1 MLSLLNVCR
10 FYIVTTNDE
19 LRLDR
24 ELLRSEAESLLC
36 HCERDALTLNE
47 HHAGLYGSD
56 EASGVTLTFTHSDVG
71 RLAGYGLVG
80 ENADPDLAFTLHV
93 ARDSDTSGLDLARG
107 DPKRAQSLDAER
119 TECELGAAVRDAVVF
134 AATILRPPILDSL
147 RL

>member
-24 ELLRSEAESLLC
+24 ELLRSESESLLG
-36 HCERDALTLNE
+36 HCERDALTLDE
-47 HHAGLYGSD
+47 HHAGLDGSD
-56 EASGVTLTFTHSDVG
+56 EAGGVTLTLTHSDVG
-71 RLAGYGLVG
+71 RLAGYWLVG
-80 ENADPDLAFTLHV
+80 EDTDPDLTLTLHI
-93 ARDSDTSGLDLARG
+93 ARDSDTSRLDLARR
-107 DPKRAQSLDAER
+107 DPKRRHCLDSER
-119 TECELGAAVRDAVVF
+119 TERKLGAAVRDAVVL